1 MRPSRALIF
10 LGIGVLSAAIALALY
25 AGRTEFLT
33 AIDLKLRDVR
43 LRLRGDLRPP
53 ENVVIAAIDSK
64 SINELGRWPWD
75 RRVTAKLIERLSL
88 YGAKTTALDIV
99 FSEPSQSQEDMALAK
114 AIRKSGNVV
123 AGYFFRHEE
132 EAVAEPELIQLSKI
146 KVLRIGEGVTG
157 VPFESYP
164 YVEMNIPPVAG
175 AASSAGFFNIVPDGD
190 GIVRQAVQVMLYD
203 GDVYPSLPL
212 AALRHYMG
220 AEPVL
225 DIAPYGAERLLIGD
239 TLIPVDESGRLTLN
253 YYGKGGAFRTVPAV
267 DVIKGRLLPGALDG
281 ALVFVGPSEI
291 GIADLR
297 PTPLDPVSPGVEI
310 HATVAANVIGKRFL
324 IRDGRVLMLEILFI
338 ALFPLALTS
347 ALSLFRKTLTAL
359 ALFAVTLGLY
369 TGLNFLLFNK
379 FLLNTSV
386 VFPFISISLSYLG
399 SEAYRNFVEERQSR
413 FLKKAFSSYV
423 SPELVGEIIKDPD
436 KLKLGGEKRL
446 ITVLFSDIRG
456 FTTISERLA
465 PENLVLL
472 LNQYLGPMTDV
483 ILSRKGTLD
492 KYIGD
497 AIMAIF
503 NAPLL
508 IKDHPAL
515 ACSTALDMSK
525 KLKGLNEGFRAK
537 GFPEINIGIGIN
549 TGDAIVGNM
558 GTDIRFD
565 FTAIGDTVNLASRLE
580 GLCKL
585 YGTRTIVSESTVSAL
600 PPDVFPG
607 LRELDL
613 IKVKGKDKPVV
624 IYELLEE
631 IDPALRERFASA
643 LRLYREGRFKEAR
656 EIFNALGDEYKDNP
670 SRMFASRCD
679 EIKQAPPDW
688 AGVYEAKAK

>member
-10 LGIGVLSAAIALALY
+10 LGIGVLSTAIALALY
-25 AGRTEFLT
+25 AGRTEFLA

-43 LRLRGDLRPP
+43 LKLRGDIRPP
-53 ENVVIAAIDSK
+53 GNVVTAAIDSK

-75 RRVTAKLIERLSL
+75 RRVTAELIEGLKH
-88 YGAKTTALDIV
+88 YGAKTIALDIV
-99 FSEPSQSQEDMALAK
+99 FSEPSQPQEDKALAK
-114 AIRKSGNVV
+114 AIRRSGNVV
-123 AGYFFRHEE
+123 AGYFFRREKEE
-132 EAVAEPELIQLSKI
+132 TEPALIEPSKL
-146 KVLRIGEGVTG
+146 KVLRISEGVEA

-164 YVEMNIPPVAG
+164 YVEPNIPEISF

-225 DIAPYGAERLLIGD
+225 DIAPYGAERLLIGN
-239 TLIPVDESGRLTLN
+239 TPIPVDESGRLTLN
-253 YYGKGGAFRTVPAV
+253 YYGKGGAFRTVSAV
-267 DVIKGRLLPGALDG
+267 DVIKGRLLPGALNG

-310 HATVAANVIGKRFL
+310 HATVAANVIEKRFL

-369 TGLNFLLFNK
+369 GGLNFLLFNK

-436 KLKLGGEKRL
+436 KLKLGGEKRQ

-456 FTTISERLA
+456 FTIIA
-465 PENLVLL
+465 
-472 LNQYLGPMTDV
+472 
-483 ILSRKGTLD
+483 
-492 KYIGD
+492 
-497 AIMAIF
+497 
-503 NAPLL
+503 
-508 IKDHPAL
+508 
-515 ACSTALDMSK
+515 
-525 KLKGLNEGFRAK
+525 
-537 GFPEINIGIGIN
+537 
-549 TGDAIVGNM
+549 
-558 GTDIRFD
+558 
-565 FTAIGDTVNLASRLE
+565 
-580 GLCKL
+580 
-585 YGTRTIVSESTVSAL
+585 
-600 PPDVFPG
+600 
-607 LRELDL
+607 
-613 IKVKGKDKPVV
+613 
-624 IYELLEE
+624 
-631 IDPALRERFASA
+631 
-643 LRLYREGRFKEAR
+643 
-656 EIFNALGDEYKDNP
+656 
-670 SRMFASRCD
+670 
-679 EIKQAPPDW
+679 
-688 AGVYEAKAK
+688 